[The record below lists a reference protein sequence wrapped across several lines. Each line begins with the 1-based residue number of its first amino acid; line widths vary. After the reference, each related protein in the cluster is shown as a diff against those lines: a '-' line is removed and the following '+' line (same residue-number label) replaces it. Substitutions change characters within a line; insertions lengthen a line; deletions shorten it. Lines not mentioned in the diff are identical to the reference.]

1 MGEEAVGAGKTAREA
16 VKEIDKPSSLV
27 VKRSNEEGERGSER
41 SNERSSERV
50 RGREREKQ

>member
-1 MGEEAVGAGKTAREA
+1 MGEGKTAREA